1 MTTRSYGGAMNP
13 IEIIAR
19 KRDGKELSPEE
30 INFFVQGITKRIIP
44 DYQAAAFLMAIYL
57 NGMTKNETSSLT
69 ISMARSGKMLN
80 LEKIAPIV
88 VDKHSTGGVGDKTTL
103 VVAPLVAATGLTV
116 GKMTGRGLAFTG
128 GTVDK
133 LESIPGFNASL
144 STEQFLE
151 ILSKHKIAVTG
162 QTADLAPADKAI
174 YAIRD
179 VTATVECI
187 PLIASSVMSKKI
199 ASGANAIVLDVKVGK
214 GAFMKTM
221 EKALA
226 LAKAMVEIGE
236 SLGRKVVAVISDMNQ
251 PLGRAIGNALEV
263 IEAMETL
270 RGFGPPDFIEH
281 CLVIASQ
288 MLILGGYAKDE
299 KEARKKLSYLIE
311 SGKALEKFEEWVR
324 AQGGDVRVISDTS
337 ILPSARIV
345 EEIESPRSGYI
356 SQIDAQ
362 EVGIASMRLGAG
374 RTKKDEEID
383 PAVGVVLYKKIGDY
397 VKKKEPLFEIHANDE
412 EKLAEAKER
421 LLAAYNWS
429 DEPVTPP
436 PLIYQVIST
445 Q

>member
-1 MTTRSYGGAMNP
+1 MNP
-13 IEIIAR
+13 IEIIAK

-30 INFFVQGITKRIIP
+30 INFFVQGITKEIIP

-151 ILSKHKIAVTG
+151 LLSKHKIAVTG

>member
-1 MTTRSYGGAMNP
+1 MNP
-13 IEIIAR
+13 IEIIAK

-151 ILSKHKIAVTG
+151 LLSKHKIAVTG

>member
-1 MTTRSYGGAMNP
+1 MNP
-13 IEIIAR
+13 IEIIAK

-30 INFFVQGITKRIIP
+30 INFFVQGITKEIIP

>member
-1 MTTRSYGGAMNP
+1 
-13 IEIIAR
+13 
-19 KRDGKELSPEE
+19 
-30 INFFVQGITKRIIP
+30 
-44 DYQAAAFLMAIYL
+44 MAIYL

-151 ILSKHKIAVTG
+151 LLSKHKIAVTG

>member
-1 MTTRSYGGAMNP
+1 
-13 IEIIAR
+13 
-19 KRDGKELSPEE
+19 
-30 INFFVQGITKRIIP
+30 
-44 DYQAAAFLMAIYL
+44 
-57 NGMTKNETSSLT
+57 
-69 ISMARSGKMLN
+69 
-80 LEKIAPIV
+80 
-88 VDKHSTGGVGDKTTL
+88 
-103 VVAPLVAATGLTV
+103 
-116 GKMTGRGLAFTG
+116 
-128 GTVDK
+128 
-133 LESIPGFNASL
+133 
-144 STEQFLE
+144 
-151 ILSKHKIAVTG
+151 
-162 QTADLAPADKAI
+162 
-174 YAIRD
+174 
-179 VTATVECI
+179 
-187 PLIASSVMSKKI
+187 
-199 ASGANAIVLDVKVGK
+199 
-214 GAFMKTM
+214 
-221 EKALA
+221 
-226 LAKAMVEIGE
+226 VEIGE